1 MDTTTLHDIAAM
13 PDPLDR
19 ARAASAAMT
28 TLQGQSVELS
38 RIRRAAIIEAQQ
50 GGMLQEDIARHLGV
64 SPGRVSQMKKAGAS
78 GPDHKA
84 PTGPTEPRPRV
95 LVQRA
100 LPTPPSTR
108 GSKSLYLTE
117 AEQQGLTPERK
128 MLFVGQ
134 EPANEH
140 VALGLRVEPGENVIA
155 RRKMFWA
162 NGVPV
167 RISTSY
173 FRVDVG
179 ENTRLDGEGFVL
191 PTLQAAIEDLGHR
204 FDHAVETLTA
214 RPATPYEADLLD
226 IPGEWV
232 VQVLRVGYSTDDVP
246 VHALETICAASRH
259 TFPIG
264 QAVGSD
270 QF

>member
-1 MDTTTLHDIAAM
+1 MDARTLHDIAAIA
-13 PDPLDR
+13 DPLDR

-28 TLQGQSVELS
+28 TLQAQSVELS
-38 RIRRAAIIEAQQ
+38 RIRRGAIIETQQ
-50 GGMLQEDIARHLGV
+50 AGMRQEDIARHLGV
-64 SPGRVSQMKKAGAS
+64 SPGRISQMKKAGSEEPA
-78 GPDHKA
+78 HKA
-84 PTGPTEPRPRV
+84 PAGPVGPRPRV

-117 AEQQGLTPERK
+117 AGQQGLTPERR
-128 MLFVGQ
+128 MLFVGR

-140 VALGLRVEPGENVIA
+140 VALGLRVEAGDSVIA

-162 NGVPV
+162 DGVPV

-204 FDHAVETLTA
+204 FDHAVETLTV
-214 RPATPYEADLLD
+214 RPATPYEADLLE

-232 VQVLRVGYSTDDVP
+232 VQVLRVGHSTEDVP

-264 QAVGSD
+264 QALGSD
-270 QF
+270 HF

>member
-1 MDTTTLHDIAAM
+1 
-13 PDPLDR
+13 
-19 ARAASAAMT
+19 
-28 TLQGQSVELS
+28 
-38 RIRRAAIIEAQQ
+38 
-50 GGMLQEDIARHLGV
+50 
-64 SPGRVSQMKKAGAS
+64 MKKAGADS
-78 GPDHKA
+78 VHKA
-84 PTGPTEPRPRV
+84 PTGPVDPRPRV

-117 AEQQGLTPERK
+117 AQQQGLTPERK

-140 VALGLRVEPGENVIA
+140 VALGLRVEPGAPVIA

-162 NGVPV
+162 NEVPV

-191 PTLQAAIEDLGHR
+191 PTLQAAIEDLGHE
-204 FDHAVETLTA
+204 FGHASETLTA
-214 RPATPYEADLLD
+214 RPPTPYEADLLD

-232 VQVLRVGYSTDDVP
+232 VQVLRISYSTKDVP
-246 VHALETICAASRH
+246 IHALETICAATRH

>member
-1 MDTTTLHDIAAM
+1 
-13 PDPLDR
+13 
-19 ARAASAAMT
+19 
-28 TLQGQSVELS
+28 
-38 RIRRAAIIEAQQ
+38 
-50 GGMLQEDIARHLGV
+50 
-64 SPGRVSQMKKAGAS
+64 MKKAGADS
-78 GPDHKA
+78 AHKA
-84 PTGPTEPRPRV
+84 PTGPVDPRPRV

-117 AEQQGLTPERK
+117 AQQQGLTPERK

-140 VALGLRVEPGENVIA
+140 VALGLRVEPGAPVIA

-162 NGVPV
+162 NEVPV

-191 PTLQAAIEDLGHR
+191 PTLQAAIEDLGHE
-204 FDHAVETLTA
+204 FGHASETLTA
-214 RPATPYEADLLD
+214 RPPTPYEADLLD

-232 VQVLRVGYSTDDVP
+232 VQVLRISYSTKDVP
-246 VHALETICAASRH
+246 IHALETICAATRH

>member
-1 MDTTTLHDIAAM
+1 MDHAT
-13 PDPLDR
+13 
-19 ARAASAAMT
+19 
-28 TLQGQSVELS
+28 S
-38 RIRRAAIIEAQQ
+38 R
-50 GGMLQEDIARHLGV
+50 
-64 SPGRVSQMKKAGAS
+64 S
-78 GPDHKA
+78 
-84 PTGPTEPRPRV
+84 RPRV

-100 LPTPPSTR
+100 LPTPPATR

-117 AEQQGLTPERK
+117 AAQQGLAPERK

-140 VALGLRVEPGENVIA
+140 VAAGLRVGPGENVVA

-173 FRVDVG
+173 FRTDVA

-204 FDHAVETLTA
+204 FGHATETLTC

-232 VQVLRVGYSTDDVP
+232 AQTLRVGVSTEDIP
-246 VHALETICAASRH
+246 VHALETICAATRH
-259 TFPIG
+259 VFPIG
-264 QAVGSD
+264 QAVGTD

>member
-1 MDTTTLHDIAAM
+1 MDARTLHDIAAVEE
-13 PDPLDR
+13 PLER
-19 ARAASAAMT
+19 ARAASDAMA

-38 RIRRAAIIEAQQ
+38 RIRRGAIVEAQSS
-50 GGMLQEDIARHLGV
+50 GVLQDEIARFLGV
-64 SPGRVSQMKKAGAS
+64 TPGRISQMKKAGAVE
-78 GPDHKA
+78 HKA

-100 LPTPPSTR
+100 LPTPPATR

-140 VALGLRVEPGENVIA
+140 VAAGLRVGAGENVIA

-173 FRVDVG
+173 FRTDVG

-204 FDHAVETLTA
+204 FGHATETLTC

-226 IPGEWV
+226 VPGEWV
-232 VQVLRVGYSTDDVP
+232 VQVLRVGVSTEDVP
-246 VHALETICAASRH
+246 IHALETICAATRH
-259 TFPIG
+259 VFPIG
-264 QAVGSD
+264 QVAGSD

>member
-1 MDTTTLHDIAAM
+1 MHDIAAM

-28 TLQGQSVELS
+28 SLQGQSVELS
-38 RIRRAAIIEAQQ
+38 RIRWGAIIEAQQ
-50 GGMLQEDIARHLGV
+50 GGMKQEDIARHLDV
-64 SPGRVSQMKKAGAS
+64 SPGRVSQMKKAG
-78 GPDHKA
+78 GEKPVHKT
-84 PTGPTEPRPRV
+84 PIVPLEPRPRV

-108 GSKSLYLTE
+108 GSKSLFLTE
-117 AEQQGLTPERK
+117 AEQQGLTPEHK

-140 VALGLRVEPGENVIA
+140 VAQGMRVEPGDPIIA

-162 NGVPV
+162 NSVPV
-167 RISTSY
+167 RISTSC

-179 ENTRLDGEGFVL
+179 ENTRLDGEDFVL
-191 PTLQAAIEDLGHR
+191 PTLQAAIEDLRHR
-204 FDHAVETLTA
+204 FGHAVEILTA
-214 RPATPYEADLLD
+214 RPVTPYEADLLEV
-226 IPGEWV
+226 PGEWV
-232 VQVLRVGYSTDDVP
+232 VQVLRVGYSNEGIP
-246 VHALETICAASRH
+246 IHALETICAASRH

-264 QAVGSD
+264 QAVDSD